1 VTRLTGVV
9 TAPVLPDT
17 PPLPRPYDTPPA
29 PGALRPTPATLGLV
43 RTQVHAL
50 LTSSP
55 AYHALH
61 LEERRRLSDNLVKIA
76 AYSAELIRDDWHQSA
91 RLGQR
96 PVLRRRTVIEGPV
109 ATQASADPATDSTAL
124 DSTALSARPS
134 SSARP
139 AATALEEGS
148 GFQPAAANQVG
159 RVTRETLNAIAF
171 PTFVADLIK
180 GTFNAIVNAS
190 IQQMEAYMKLLEN
203 VSKTVDQFMRDNI
216 SDDQAKDWLAQMY
229 PQHITVR
236 GGQAVPRDGADD
248 APAPDFRS
256 DLGLSEEVSLDES
269 SINEQL
275 VPAAR
280 RRLAQTRHQMLST
293 MVLLGM
299 NRIVVTGGKI
309 RATMGFHIDARDRAH
324 SEHATD
330 FDFRAAAS
338 GSFGF
343 GPWSV
348 SASTS
353 VAYVTSS
360 RRTSDAE
367 LNVEADLTGEVE
379 IHFKTDYFPLE
390 RFAGPSTIGTI
401 RSHTPVPEAN
411 TPPASASGP
420 FEQAPEVG
428 GTVGRFQSPRT
439 QRTTPPQPQYR
450 PAGSPLP
457 EARMPVAPTPPNVTR
472 RAGEETA
479 GGDTGGTHAGGE
491 TTSGGG
497 TTPSGGNAPGGE
509 GSSGGGGETGGTTS
523 DSGSAGSGETS
534 SSTPSPPSGSEG
546 ESTAGSSGSSTGG
559 SSGGSSGGAGDTVRN
574 AVGGVVGQVGNAA
587 AGAAGDAVGG
597 LIRGA
602 VGRLQQPRR

>member
-1 VTRLTGVV
+1 MTRLNGVV

-29 PGALRPTPATLGLV
+29 PEALRPTPATLGLV

-61 LEERRRLSDNLVKIA
+61 AEERRALSDNLVKIA
-76 AYSAELIRDDWHQSA
+76 AYSAELIRDDWHQSS

-109 ATQASADPATDSTAL
+109 AAQASAQSAADSA
-124 DSTALSARPS
+124 ALSSRPS
-134 SSARP
+134 TQARP
-139 AATALEEGS
+139 AAAALEEGS

-159 RVTRETLNAIAF
+159 RVTSETLNAIAF

-248 APAPDFRS
+248 APAPDFRA

-269 SINEQL
+269 GINEQL

-324 SEHATD
+324 AEHATD

-420 FEQAPEVG
+420 FDQAPEVG
-428 GTVGRFQSPRT
+428 GTVGRYQSPRT
-439 QRTTPPQPQYR
+439 QRTPPPQPQYR
-450 PAGSPLP
+450 PAGSALP
-457 EARMPVAPTPPNVTR
+457 EPRMPVAPTPPNVTR

-491 TTSGGG
+491 TTSGGEGGSGGATAPNGGTSTDGG
-497 TTPSGGNAPGGE
+497 TTPSGEGG
-509 GSSGGGGETGGTTS
+509 SGGTTS

-534 SSTPSPPSGSEG
+534 SPTPTPSSGSEG
-546 ESTAGSSGSSTGG
+546 EGSTGSTGG
-559 SSGGSSGGAGDTVRN
+559 GSGGAGDTVRN